1 MKPYFDSGALVK
13 VYVKERGSN
22 RVIDLIGRWTQIEL
36 NPLQELEVC
45 NGLTAQAGRGFL
57 SRNGLE
63 NALSN
68 FAFDIVESR
77 LLRTEPDWSF
87 ILRESIRASERHTEE
102 FLCRSLDIM
111 HVLCA
116 RATDCNIFVTGDQRQ
131 ARLARAMDLDV
142 LDIFAQPA

>member
-13 VYVKERGSN
+13 VYVKERGSD
-22 RVIDLIGRWTQIEL
+22 RVINLVGHWPQIEL
-36 NPLQELEVC
+36 NALQELEVC

-57 SRNGLE
+57 SKNGLE

-68 FAFDIVESR
+68 LALDIVESR

-87 ILRESIRASERHTEE
+87 ILKECIRISERHTEE

-111 HVLCA
+111 HVVCA
-116 RATDCNIFVTGDQRQ
+116 RAADCTIFVTGDQGQ
-131 ARLARAMDLDV
+131 ARLARAMELDV
-142 LDIFAQPA
+142 FDIFAQPA

>member
-13 VYVKERGSN
+13 VYVKERGSD
-22 RVIDLIGRWTQIEL
+22 RVINLVGHWPQIEL
-36 NPLQELEVC
+36 NALQELEVC

-57 SRNGLE
+57 SKNGLE

-68 FAFDIVESR
+68 LALDIVESR

-87 ILRESIRASERHTEE
+87 ILIECIRISERHTEE

-111 HVLCA
+111 HVVCA
-116 RATDCNIFVTGDQRQ
+116 RAADCTIFVTGDQGQ
-131 ARLARAMDLDV
+131 ARLARAMELDV
-142 LDIFAQPA
+142 FDIFAQPA